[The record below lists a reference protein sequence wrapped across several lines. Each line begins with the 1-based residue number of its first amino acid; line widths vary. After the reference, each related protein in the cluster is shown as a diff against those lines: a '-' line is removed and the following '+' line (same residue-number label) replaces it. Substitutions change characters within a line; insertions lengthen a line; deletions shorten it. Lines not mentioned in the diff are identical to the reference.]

1 MRIGKRR
8 HFWNNQPGYSNG
20 GSIEMDVEVKKKSF
34 SFTAEMTADTAKN
47 QDIAIP
53 APSSGKSNYVNLV
66 RYYFNPPSA
75 ILGHLCVGMST
86 NKAEADRVSLKATI
100 EKDTTFAIAVLD
112 ALSFVGADWWICD
125 LAIPGK
131 GLKLTDSCA
140 FLIESDVT
148 MTSLGMAVEVYY
160 HEE

>member
-1 MRIGKRR
+1 MVKAKRR
-8 HFWNNQPGYSNG
+8 HFWSIPLGYSNG
-20 GSIEMDVEVKKKSF
+20 GGRVTIETKKKSF

-47 QDIAIP
+47 QDIVIP
-53 APSSGKSNYVNLV
+53 APSAGKSNYVNLV
-66 RYYFNPPSA
+66 RYYFNPPAS

-100 EKDTTFAIAVLD
+100 EKDTTFACCVLD
-112 ALSFVGADWWICD
+112 ALTFVGADWWCYD
-125 LAIPGK
+125 VFIPEK
-131 GLKLTDSCA
+131 GIKLTDSCA